1 MKQLSFYTKLK
12 PDDRIKKTNIFL
24 DLLNEKGKKDKNK
37 SPLEKTIEYGIEVSP
52 VKDHF
57 KAYMMKEPILIGEKN
72 KNVIGTKVFRI
83 AKKANMLSW
92 LCFYEKK
99 KL

>member
-37 SPLEKTIEYGIEVSP
+37 SPLENINIIKYW
-52 VKDHF
+52 
-57 KAYMMKEPILIGEKN
+57 N
-72 KNVIGTKVFRI
+72 
-83 AKKANMLSW
+83 
-92 LCFYEKK
+92 
-99 KL
+99 